1 MNLGGITL
9 QSCTFATFII
19 NHYDR
24 KGLYRKES
32 GFLHLRLQT

>member
-1 MNLGGITL
+1 MIVGGVIL
-9 QSCTFATFII
+9 QSCIFATFII